1 MSVKEI
7 TRNFLLKVNNE
18 TIGLPDINDELPI
31 EDIKDIYSSQ
41 YPQLLNC
48 KIEDKGIDENGVH
61 NFEFISIAGTKG

>member
-18 TIGLPDINDELPI
+18 TIGLPDINDELPV

-41 YPQLLNC
+41 YPQLLNSR
-48 KIEDKGIDENGVH
+48 IEDKGIDEEGVH
-61 NFEFISIAGTKG
+61 NFEFISIAGVKG